1 MGVDKTREKEHSG
14 TCWNNLEN
22 LGTSRNIPGHEKI
35 KIISMKKKNINN
47 EMIFVKINTNVT
59 TKKKKRKIKKKK
71 LVSSQSMRRLFCRK
85 LFVGRVRVHANDS
98 N

>member
-1 MGVDKTREKEHSG
+1 
-14 TCWNNLEN
+14 
-22 LGTSRNIPGHEKI
+22 
-35 KIISMKKKNINN
+35 
-47 EMIFVKINTNVT
+47 MIFRKINTNVT

-85 LFVGRVRVHANDS
+85 LFVGRVWVHANDS